1 MKVVRERSM
10 RKLKIVEAL
19 REALE
24 QEMERDPDV
33 FIIGED
39 VAVGGGFAVTRGL
52 IDVFGDWR
60 ILDTPISEIGFTGL
74 AIGTAMSG
82 MRPVVEYQFG
92 DFVFCAMDQIVN
104 EAAKLRYMSAGQV
117 KVPITFRLPVGA
129 NRRGAQ
135 HAQCT
140 ESIFLNVPGLKIVT
154 PCTPCDAKGLLISSI
169 RDDNPVLFYEH
180 KLLYGYG
187 GPRDST
193 LPGDPEEVPEAP
205 YAIPFGKAVI
215 RREGAHATL
224 VANLLMLHRSLAASE
239 LIAKDE
245 GISVEVIDPRTL
257 VPLDIDTILQSVRKT
272 RRLIVVEECQTT
284 GGWGNEVIT
293 CVCERFHG
301 LTAVKRI
308 GTSRTPIPY
317 AHSLENFVVPT
328 VERIKEC
335 IRDAVKNTPAEK

>member
-1 MKVVRERSM
+1 M

-24 QEMERDPDV
+24 QEMARDPGV

-39 VAVGGGFAVTRGL
+39 VAIGGGFAVTRGL
-52 IDVFGDWR
+52 IDTFGEGR

-74 AIGTAMSG
+74 AIGSAMSG

-140 ESIFLNVPGLKIVT
+140 ESIFMNVPGLKIAT
-154 PCTPCDAKGLLISSI
+154 PSTPCDAKGLLISAI

-180 KLLYGYG
+180 KLLYGFG
-187 GPRDST
+187 GPKDRT
-193 LPGDPEEVPEAP
+193 LPGDPEEVLEAP
-205 YAIPFGKAVI
+205 YAIPFGKAVV
-215 RREGAHATL
+215 RREGSHATL
-224 VANLLMLHRSLAASE
+224 VANLLMLHRSLVAAE
-239 LIAKDE
+239 QLAIEE
-245 GISVEVIDPRTL
+245 GITVEVIDPRTL
-257 VPLDIDTILQSVRKT
+257 APLDIDTILQSVRKT
-272 RRLIVVEECQTT
+272 GRLIVVEECQPT
-284 GGWGNEVIT
+284 GGWGNEVIAG
-293 CVCERFHG
+293 VCERLHG

-308 GTSRTPIPY
+308 GTSHTPIPY
-317 AHSLENFVVPT
+317 SESLENFVVPT
-328 VERIKEC
+328 VERIKEST
-335 IRDAVKNTPAEK
+335 RDAVENGLAPR